1 MYIDLGSQR
10 ERGTLDFQTFLSDLR
25 YEIELINRQRIIYYY
40 CSVFCTLKRT
50 LHLDN

>member
-25 YEIELINRQRIIYYY
+25 YEIELINHQRIIYYIAL
-40 CSVFCTLKRT
+40 FFAL
-50 LHLDN
+50 

>member
-25 YEIELINRQRIIYYY
+25 YEIELINHQRIIYYY
-40 CSVFCTLKRT
+40 IALF
-50 LHLDN
+50 LHFKTNVTS

>member
-25 YEIELINRQRIIYYY
+25 YEIELINRQRIIYYG
-40 CSVFCTLKRT
+40 SVLCTLKRT